1 MWGIVENKKNV
12 VVGAVIIALSVLFGA
27 IIGIFW
33 NESKDESNI
42 VEESVNVSNAPVEEK
57 ISI

>member
-27 IIGIFW
+27 IIGIF
-33 NESKDESNI
+33 
-42 VEESVNVSNAPVEEK
+42 
-57 ISI
+57 